1 MPEKGR
7 ETPTRRADRRL
18 SSRPLPIQPDPGF
31 YQGGGD
37 GAPVFRP
44 ASLPQGSETPTRNLP
59 ACRRARR
66 GWRDAAKTAGGGLR
80 RPVWGP
86 GYGRTWQREF
96 RGLRPR
102 CRSEGPHRENCPA
115 LLFRYRSREGSETPT
130 RNLPR
135 GAAHDGDGAMPPR
148 PLGVGFAVPV
158 WGPGYGRTWQRE
170 FRGLRPR
177 CRSEG
182 PHRENCPALL
192 FRHRSRR
199 GAKLSHA
206 IPRVA
211 PRTTDGVIRDGAI
224 RPRGRETETTPSGGY
239 MAVYCRLWPP

>member
-1 MPEKGR
+1 ME
-7 ETPTRRADRRL
+7 RRSSDRHR
-18 SSRPLPIQPDPGF
+18 SRRGAKLPHAIFLHAAAHD
-31 YQGGGD
+31 GD
-37 GAPVFRP
+37 GAMPPRP
-44 ASLPQGSETPTRNLP
+44 LGVGFAV
-59 ACRRARR
+59 
-66 GWRDAAKTAGGGLR
+66 
-80 RPVWGP
+80 PVWGP

-130 RNLPR
+130 RNLPACRRARR
-135 GAAHDGDGAMPPR
+135 GWRDAAKTAGGGLR
-148 PLGVGFAVPV
+148 RPV